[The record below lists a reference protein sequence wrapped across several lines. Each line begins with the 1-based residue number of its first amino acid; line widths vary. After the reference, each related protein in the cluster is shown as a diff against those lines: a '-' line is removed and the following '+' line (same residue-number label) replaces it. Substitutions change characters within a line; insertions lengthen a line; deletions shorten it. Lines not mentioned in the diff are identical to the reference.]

1 MSDPSKTYAKRGK
14 IYYEFPKGTKA
25 LEGISASSTK
35 FLIELIMQ
43 AMNERDTIDKVRKDN
58 TVMKVDQLSGISST
72 TKKNQLQAALDSIG
86 VGKVV
91 YASHINNLIKYVNEV
106 ASTVGNPAYVNKSMP
121 CEYASSMVLIK
132 IKDPPMVP
140 CAPLAMIDPAGIALL
155 RTNVTATY
163 TVCNN
168 ISFDCPNREKLTKW
182 VPKDNGESYGFTF
195 ICKNPNRIRPV
206 QVSTGTGAAPISS
219 VTKGTKVLN
228 QTFEDIRET
237 LEKISLGLDGDEG
250 VMGTDSGKMF
260 NEKGKCMLTCQKACQ
275 VACQIACQSCFGGTC
290 YNKPVI

>member
-14 IYYEFPKGTKA
+14 IYYDFPKGTKA

-58 TVMKVDQLSGISST
+58 TVMNVDQLSGISST

-106 ASTVGNPAYVNKSMP
+106 ASTVGNPAYINKSMP

-140 CAPLAMIDPAGIALL
+140 CVPLAMIDPAGIGLL

-168 ISFDCPNREKLTKW
+168 ITFNCPNREKLTKW

-206 QVSTGTGAAPISS
+206 QISTGTGAVPIAS
-219 VTKGTKVLN
+219 VTTGTKVLN
-228 QTFEDIRET
+228 QTF
-237 LEKISLGLDGDEG
+237 
-250 VMGTDSGKMF
+250 
-260 NEKGKCMLTCQKACQ
+260 
-275 VACQIACQSCFGGTC
+275 
-290 YNKPVI
+290 

>member
-1 MSDPSKTYAKRGK
+1 MSNSSKDYAKRGK
-14 IYYEFPKGTKA
+14 IYYDFPKATKA

-35 FLIELIMQ
+35 FLVELIMQ
-43 AMNERDTIDKVRKDN
+43 AMNERDTIEKVRRDN
-58 TVMKVDQLSGISST
+58 TNMNTDQLDGITNT
-72 TKKNQLQAALDSIG
+72 TKKNQLQAALNSIG
-86 VGKVV
+86 AGKVV

-106 ASTVGNPAYVNKSMP
+106 AATVGNPTYTNMSIP
-121 CEYASSMVLIK
+121 CEYASSMVLIQ

-155 RTNVTATY
+155 QTDVTATY

-182 VPKDNGESYGFTF
+182 VPKDNGESYGFSF
-195 ICKNPNRIRPV
+195 ICKNPNRTRPV
-206 QVSTGTGAAPISS
+206 QISTGTGIPTIPS
-219 VTKGTKVLN
+219 VTAGSKVLN
-228 QTFEDIRET
+228 QTFEDIREA
-237 LEKISLGLDGDEG
+237 LEEISLGLDEDEG
-250 VMGTDSGKMF
+250 VEGTNSGKMF